1 MTRSKLKRNLYGC
14 SNIKFFFYITKWS
27 LRYGDTL
34 LAWGTFKVYSI
45 STRLHVN
52 NHDPSSFIY
61 I

>member
-1 MTRSKLKRNLYGC
+1 MVFKVRGYVTR
-14 SNIKFFFYITKWS
+14 IK
-27 LRYGDTL
+27 
-34 LAWGTFKVYSI
+34 WGTFKVYSI